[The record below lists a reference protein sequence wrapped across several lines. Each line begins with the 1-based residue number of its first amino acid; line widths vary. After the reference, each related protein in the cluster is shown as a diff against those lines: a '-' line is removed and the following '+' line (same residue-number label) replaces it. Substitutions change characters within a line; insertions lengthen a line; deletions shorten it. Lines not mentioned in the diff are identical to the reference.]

1 GAIDID
7 SMPPATMTFA
17 SPLAICCK
25 PRATDRRPEPQSWFM
40 PHAVFSCGM
49 PAAMAAC
56 RAGFC
61 PSPPARPW
69 RRVTSS
75 ASSGETL
82 ARSSAPLM
90 AMAPN
95 SWAEIEPSA
104 PLNAPIGVRAADTIT
119 TSVMIN
125 SSFAF
130 PALPFSRS
138 SDDWP
143 GDACLYL
150 VIRNRYGLRI
160 VRFSITLLVQSLMEH
175 FFIERPFPFGDNDC
189 RNTIS
194 YEIGERARLR
204 HESVN
209 AKDQG
214 DARDRNRPDGCKC
227 CG

>member
-1 GAIDID
+1 MESTNLVSPILVPFRMCDRCGAIDID

-25 PRATDRRPEPQSWFM
+25 PSATDRRPEPQSWFM

-61 PSPPARPW
+61 PSPPERTWP
-69 RRVTSS
+69 RITSS
-75 ASSGETL
+75 TSSGETL

-104 PLNAPIGVRAADTIT
+104 PLNAPTGVRAADTIT

-125 SSFAF
+125 SSFSVPCAVRF
-130 PALPFSRS
+130 QGQATTGRGAPASISSSAIFTDSGSSASASRS
-138 SDDWP
+138 WF
-143 GDACLYL
+143 
-150 VIRNRYGLRI
+150 RR
-160 VRFSITLLVQSLMEH
+160 
-175 FFIERPFPFGDNDC
+175 
-189 RNTIS
+189 
-194 YEIGERARLR
+194 
-204 HESVN
+204 
-209 AKDQG
+209 
-214 DARDRNRPDGCKC
+214 
-227 CG
+227 